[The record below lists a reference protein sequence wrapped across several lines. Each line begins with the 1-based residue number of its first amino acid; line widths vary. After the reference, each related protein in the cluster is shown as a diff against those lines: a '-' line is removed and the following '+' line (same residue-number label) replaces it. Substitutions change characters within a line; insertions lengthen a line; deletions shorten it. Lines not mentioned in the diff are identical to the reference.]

1 MRFVRDSLLWRHI
14 VLLIL
19 TPTCLTSH
27 YQDAVPRLFS
37 LEVVSSTEDMVLKN
51 ICSLGNCTSHT
62 TPSFVDQ
69 DLQSS
74 IIYPHGNQDQTSQK
88 QWREPG
94 KNDGIVIQVMNEVTL
109 ANLITK
115 TFNTWHPFT
124 YAKYLVWWLEQV
136 QPGRVVTMSIHR
148 SGTAGLSPAIPFLV
162 SLGSV
167 LIPYA
172 PPDALWMWV
181 FIKGGK
187 TLLESLSS
195 SSKSFQHANL
205 SSHMYLQR
213 LQVPLYSLGNLKT
226 FVYSNIC
233 STCAAIRSVCDDEYL
248 GRFVAKRNLNINTHK
263 AGILLSAGGNIQH
276 LAYTLHRLFS
286 NPEIIK
292 SMILVTVGTDYLTGK
307 PNSSILSLLG
317 ILKIN
322 YKIIHVP
329 SGAPSI
335 NHHLFMY
342 YQKSWEAA
350 VATFPEAE
358 YLAFLDE
365 DVEVSSDWFALLMDV
380 APALEKDSS
389 LWCVSGTSV
398 SHRFIHSDPQILL
411 RASRQPGWG
420 FLFQMSSVKEA
431 VSLWPKYS
439 NVSVLYDSFLFQV
452 LAKGRECI
460 YPVLSRARHYGVG
473 VNTVPQ
479 IHQLY
484 FLDLPLHNGKHIR
497 IPPIDTLTW
506 DSYEKR
512 VTLQLQKAVPL
523 TREPCAP
530 GFLMPSD
537 FEFAT
542 DYVFYFYMDS
552 LSEAPEWTIL
562 AECIGAWPYSTQ
574 GMHRG
579 SVELPQQGGG
589 SLWLVGVPFSPYS
602 SLKPSHVPVWRPEVN
617 EAYLTK
623 QMMFIAS
630 LYLPKDLG
638 NRTLEKAEL
647 DIFQKHS

>member
-1 MRFVRDSLLWRHI
+1 MRFEWDSLLWRHI

-19 TPTCLTSH
+19 TPTCLTSR

-37 LEVVSSTEDMVLKN
+37 LEVVSSTEGMMLKK
-51 ICSLGNCTSHT
+51 ICSLGDCSSYT
-62 TPSFVDQ
+62 TPSYVYQ
-69 DLQSS
+69 DLQAS
-74 IIYPHGNQDQTSQK
+74 IIYPHGNQDHTSQK
-88 QWREPG
+88 ERWEPG

-109 ANLITK
+109 VNLITK

-136 QPGRVVTMSIHR
+136 QPGRVVTMAIHR
-148 SGTAGLSPAIPFLV
+148 SGTAGLGPAIPFFI

-172 PPDALWMWV
+172 PPNALWIWV

-187 TLLESLSS
+187 TLLESVSFN
-195 SSKSFQHANL
+195 SKSFQQANL
-205 SSHMYLQR
+205 SAHIYLHS
-213 LQVPLYSLGNLKT
+213 LQAPWYSPENLKSS
-226 FVYSNIC
+226 VHSYIC
-233 STCAAIRSVCDDEYL
+233 STHAAIRYVCDDEYL
-248 GRFVAKRNLNINTHK
+248 RGILAKRNLNINTHK
-263 AGILLSAGGNIQH
+263 TGILLCAGGNIQH
-276 LAYTLHRLFS
+276 LVYTLHHLFS
-286 NPEIIK
+286 NPEITK
-292 SMILVTVGTDYLTGK
+292 SMVLVTVGTDYLTGK
-307 PNSSILSLLG
+307 PNSSILSLLD
-317 ILKIN
+317 ILKIT

-329 SGAPSI
+329 RGAPSI
-335 NHHLFMY
+335 NHHLFSY
-342 YQKSWEAA
+342 YQKSWETA
-350 VATFPEAE
+350 VATFPEAK

-365 DVEVSSDWFALLMDV
+365 DVEVSNDWFALLMDV

-389 LWCVSGTSV
+389 LWCVSGTTV
-398 SHRFIHSDPQILL
+398 SHRFIYGDPQTLL

-439 NVSVLYDSFLFQV
+439 NVSVLYDNFLFQV

-460 YPVLSRARHYGVG
+460 YPTLSRARHYGVG

-484 FLDLPLHNGKHIR
+484 FLDLPLYNGKHIR
-497 IPPIDTLTW
+497 LPPIDTLTW

-512 VTLQLQKAVPL
+512 VTQQLQKAVPL

-562 AECIGAWPYSTQ
+562 AECVGAWPYSTQ

-579 SVELPQQGGG
+579 SVELPQHGGG

-623 QMMFIAS
+623 QMMFISS
-630 LYLPKDLG
+630 LYLQTNSG
-638 NRTLEKAEL
+638 NRTIEKAEM